1 MSDITPPAS
10 LAGKNNRALIVRSG
24 PEVDQLLAGL
34 FEKDKWEIQ
43 FAADNAQA
51 LELARNAPFD
61 LIVTAESTPGKED
74 LELLRRLRMVR
85 PHTRLIIL
93 TEQFVPGDV
102 LAAIRERAF
111 SYFSRPFSTERFE
124 EMIRIAMSEPVWDD
138 GIELLSGKPD
148 WVRFA
153 VTRSQRTESRNQKWF
168 PVRCDLVTAN
178 RLLQFYREA
187 SDLPDAETEEV
198 AAAFREILMNAIEH
212 GGKFDPS
219 QHVEVS
225 YVRTRRMV
233 LCRVKDPGQGFSL
246 EELEHSAIANPEEDP
261 FKHMETREAQG
272 KRPGGFGILMATKLV
287 DDLIYNEKGNE
298 VLLVKYLDKPAA
310 ASGS

>member
-1 MSDITPPAS
+1 
-10 LAGKNNRALIVRSG
+10 VRSST
-24 PEVDQLLAGL
+24 EVDQLLAGL

-51 LELARNAPFD
+51 LELARNGPFD

-148 WVRFA
+148 WVRL
-153 VTRSQRTESRNQKWF
+153 S
-168 PVRCDLVTAN
+168 VRCDLVTAN

>member
-1 MSDITPPAS
+1 MLDAIAPPSAS
-10 LAGKNNRALIVRSG
+10 STNHRALLVRSG
-24 PEVDQLLAGL
+24 PEIDQLLTNL
-34 FEKDKWEIQ
+34 FQQEEWGIR
-43 FAADNAQA
+43 FAANNAEA
-51 LELARNAPFD
+51 LQLAKDALFD
-61 LIVTAESTPGKED
+61 VIITGECTPGKED
-74 LELLRRLRMVR
+74 IELLRRLRMVR

-93 TEQFVPGDV
+93 TEEFVPGDV

-111 SYFSRPFSTERFE
+111 SYFSRPFSTERLA
-124 EMIRIAMSEPVWDD
+124 EMIRIAISEPFWDD
-138 GIELLSGKPD
+138 GIEVLSGTPN
-148 WVRFA
+148 WVRLC
-153 VTRSQRTESRNQKWF
+153 
-168 PVRCDLVTAN
+168 VRCDLATAN

-198 AAAFREILMNAIEH
+198 ATAFREILMNAMEH

>member
-1 MSDITPPAS
+1 
-10 LAGKNNRALIVRSG
+10 
-24 PEVDQLLAGL
+24 
-34 FEKDKWEIQ
+34 
-43 FAADNAQA
+43 
-51 LELARNAPFD
+51 
-61 LIVTAESTPGKED
+61 
-74 LELLRRLRMVR
+74 MVR

-102 LAAIRERAF
+102 LAAIHERAF
-111 SYFSRPFSTERFE
+111 SYFSRPFSTERLE
-124 EMIRIAMSEPVWDD
+124 EMIRIAMSELLWDD
-138 GIELLSGKPD
+138 GIEVLSGTPD
-148 WVRFA
+148 WVRL
-153 VTRSQRTESRNQKWF
+153 S
-168 PVRCDLVTAN
+168 VRCDLVTAN

-198 AAAFREILMNAIEH
+198 AAAFREILMNAMEH

-219 QHVEVS
+219 QHVEIS
-225 YVRTRRMV
+225 YARTRRMV

-246 EELEHSAIANPEEDP
+246 QELEHSAIANPEEDP

-298 VLLVKYLDKPAA
+298 VLLVKYLDKAGVA
-310 ASGS
+310 GKSSNS

>member
-1 MSDITPPAS
+1 MPDVTTFPPTS
-10 LAGKNNRALIVRSG
+10 NKSHQALVVRSG
-24 PEVDQLLAGL
+24 SEIDQLLSNL
-34 FEKDKWEIQ
+34 LQQEKLEIQ
-43 FAADNAQA
+43 FAANNAEA
-51 LELARNAPFD
+51 LQLAKDRPFD
-61 LIVTAESTPGKED
+61 LILTGERTPGKED
-74 LELLRRLRMVR
+74 IELLRRLRMVR

-93 TEQFVPGDV
+93 TEEFIPGDV

-111 SYFSRPFSTERFE
+111 SYFSRPFSTERLG
-124 EMIRIAMSEPVWDD
+124 EMIRIAMTEPVWDD
-138 GIELLSGKPD
+138 GIEILHGKPN
-148 WVRFA
+148 WVRLC
-153 VTRSQRTESRNQKWF
+153 
-168 PVRCDLVTAN
+168 VRCDLATAN

-198 AAAFREILMNAIEH
+198 ATAFREILMNAMEH
-212 GGKFDPS
+212 GGQFDPS

>member
-1 MSDITPPAS
+1 MPDAISPPATTS
-10 LAGKNNRALIVRSG
+10 TNHRALIVRSG
-24 PEVDQLLAGL
+24 PEIDQLLSNL
-34 FEKDKWEIQ
+34 LQQEKWEIR
-43 FAADNAQA
+43 FAANNTEA
-51 LELARNAPFD
+51 LQLAKEAAFD
-61 LIVTAESTPGKED
+61 LIISGERTPGKED
-74 LELLRRLRMVR
+74 IDLLRRLRMVR

-93 TEQFVPGDV
+93 TEEFIPGDV

-111 SYFSRPFSTERFE
+111 SYFSRPFSTERLA
-124 EMIRIAMSEPVWDD
+124 EMIRIAMSEPFWDD
-138 GIELLSGKPD
+138 GIKVLHGTPN
-148 WVRFA
+148 WVRLC
-153 VTRSQRTESRNQKWF
+153 
-168 PVRCDLVTAN
+168 VRCDLATAN

-198 AAAFREILMNAIEH
+198 ATAFREILMNAMEH
-212 GGKFDPS
+212 GGNFDPS

-225 YVRTRRMV
+225 YVRTRRIV

-298 VLLVKYLDKPAA
+298 VLLVKYLDKAGK
-310 ASGS
+310 ASNS

>member
-1 MSDITPPAS
+1 LPDATPPTSTAS
-10 LAGKNNRALIVRSG
+10 KTHRGLIVHSG
-24 PEVDQLLAGL
+24 PEIDQLLASL
-34 FEKDKWEIQ
+34 FQQEKWEVQ
-43 FAADNAQA
+43 FAANNAEA
-51 LELARNAPFD
+51 LQLAKGGPFD
-61 LIVTAESTPGKED
+61 LIITGERAPGKED
-74 LELLRRLRMVR
+74 IELLRRLRMVR

-93 TEQFVPGDV
+93 TEEFIPGDV

-111 SYFSRPFSTERFE
+111 SYFSRPFSTERLA
-124 EMIRIAMSEPVWDD
+124 EMIRIAMIEPFWDD
-138 GIELLSGKPD
+138 GIEVLSATPN
-148 WVRFA
+148 WIRLC
-153 VTRSQRTESRNQKWF
+153 
-168 PVRCDLVTAN
+168 VRCDLATAN
-178 RLLQFYREA
+178 RLLQFYQEA

-198 AAAFREILMNAIEH
+198 ATAFREILMNAMEH

-225 YVRTRRMV
+225 YVRTRRMI

-246 EELEHSAIANPEEDP
+246 EELQHSAIANPEEDP

-298 VLLVKYLDKPAA
+298 VLLVKYLDHPAA
-310 ASGS
+310 AINS

>member
-1 MSDITPPAS
+1 MSDATPPAPT
-10 LAGKNNRALIVRSG
+10 AARNHRALIVRSG
-24 PEVDQLLAGL
+24 PEIDQLLTNL
-34 FEKDKWEIQ
+34 FQQEKWEMQ
-43 FAADNAQA
+43 FAANNADA
-51 LELARNAPFD
+51 LQLAKDAAFD
-61 LIVTAESTPGKED
+61 VILTGERTPGKED
-74 LELLRRLRMVR
+74 IELLRRLRMAR

-93 TEQFVPGDV
+93 TEEFVPGDV

-111 SYFSRPFSTERFE
+111 SYFSRPFSTERLA
-124 EMIRIAMSEPVWDD
+124 EMIRIAMSKPFWDD
-138 GIELLSGKPD
+138 GIEVLSGTPN
-148 WVRFA
+148 WVRLC
-153 VTRSQRTESRNQKWF
+153 
-168 PVRCDLVTAN
+168 VRCDLPTAN

-198 AAAFREILMNAIEH
+198 ATAFREILINAMEH
-212 GGKFDPS
+212 GGHFDPS

-298 VLLVKYLDKPAA
+298 VLLVKYLDKAA
-310 ASGS
+310 MAGKSSNS

>member
-1 MSDITPPAS
+1 MSDVTSPYS
-10 LAGKNNRALIVRSG
+10 NGNKNHRALVVRSG
-24 PEVDQLLAGL
+24 PDIDQLLANL
-34 FEKDKWEIQ
+34 FQQEKWEMQ
-43 FAADNAQA
+43 FAANNADA
-51 LELARNAPFD
+51 LQLAKDATFD
-61 LIVTAESTPGKED
+61 VIITGERTPGIED
-74 LELLRRLRMVR
+74 IELLRKLRMAR

-93 TEQFVPGDV
+93 TEEFIPGDV

-111 SYFSRPFSTERFE
+111 SYFSRPFSTERLA
-124 EMIRIAMSEPVWDD
+124 EMIRIAMSEPFWDD
-138 GIELLSGKPD
+138 GIEVLSGTPN
-148 WVRFA
+148 WVRLCI
-153 VTRSQRTESRNQKWF
+153 
-168 PVRCDLVTAN
+168 RCDLPTAN

-187 SDLPDAETEEV
+187 SNLPAAETEEV
-198 AAAFREILMNAIEH
+198 ATAFREILMNAMEH
-212 GGKFDPS
+212 GGHFDPS

-261 FKHMETREAQG
+261 FKHMETRETQG

-298 VLLVKYLDKPAA
+298 VLLVKYLDKAGK
-310 ASGS
+310 ASNS

>member
-1 MSDITPPAS
+1 MPDITPLPS
-10 LAGKNNRALIVRSG
+10 STGNNHQALLVHSS
-24 PEVDQLLAGL
+24 PEVDRLLAGL
-34 FEKDKWEIQ
+34 FEKDKWEIR
-43 FAADNAQA
+43 FATNNTDA
-51 LELARNAPFD
+51 LELAKNVSFD

-85 PHTRLIIL
+85 PQPRLIIL
-93 TEQFVPGDV
+93 TAQFVPGDV
-102 LAAIRERAF
+102 LTAIREGAF
-111 SYFSRPFSTERFE
+111 SYFSRPFSTERLE
-124 EMIRIAMSEPVWDD
+124 EMIRIAMSEPLWDD
-138 GIELLSGKPD
+138 GIELVSGTPD
-148 WVRFA
+148 WVRI
-153 VTRSQRTESRNQKWF
+153 S
-168 PVRCDLVTAN
+168 VRCDLVTAN

-198 AAAFREILMNAIEH
+198 AAAFREILMNAMEH

-219 QHVEVS
+219 QHVEIS
-225 YVRTRRMV
+225 YARTRRMV

-272 KRPGGFGILMATKLV
+272 KRPGGFGILMAAKLV

-298 VLLVKYLDKPAA
+298 VLLVKYLDKAGVA
-310 ASGS
+310 GRSSTS

>member
-1 MSDITPPAS
+1 MPDVTSPPAATIKTYQA
-10 LAGKNNRALIVRSG
+10 LAVCSG
-24 PEVDQLLAGL
+24 PQIDQLLTNLFQREKWGL
-34 FEKDKWEIQ
+34 R
-43 FAADNAQA
+43 FAANNAEA
-51 LELARNAPFD
+51 LQIAKDTAFD
-61 LIVTAESTPGKED
+61 VIITGERTPGKED
-74 LELLRRLRMVR
+74 IELLRRLRLAR

-93 TEQFVPGDV
+93 TEEFTPGDV
-102 LAAIRERAF
+102 LAAICERAF
-111 SYFSRPFSTERFE
+111 SYFSRPLSTERLA
-124 EMIRIAMSEPVWDD
+124 EMIRIAMSEPFWDD
-138 GIELLSGKPD
+138 GIEVLSGTPN
-148 WVRFA
+148 WVRLC
-153 VTRSQRTESRNQKWF
+153 
-168 PVRCDLVTAN
+168 VRCDLATAN

-198 AAAFREILMNAIEH
+198 ATAFREILMNAMEH

-233 LCRVKDPGQGFSL
+233 LCRVKDPGQGFSP

-261 FKHMETREAQG
+261 FKHMEAREAQG

-298 VLLVKYLDKPAA
+298 VLLVKYLDKAGKACSP
-310 ASGS
+310 

>member
-1 MSDITPPAS
+1 MPDATPPTSNTA
-10 LAGKNNRALIVRSG
+10 KNHRALIVRSG
-24 PEVDQLLAGL
+24 PEIDQLLTNL
-34 FEKDKWEIQ
+34 FQQEQFEIQ
-43 FAADNAQA
+43 FAAQNAEA
-51 LELARNAPFD
+51 LQHAKDSPFD
-61 LIVTAESTPGKED
+61 VIITGERTPGKED
-74 LELLRRLRMVR
+74 IELLRRLRMVR

-93 TEQFVPGDV
+93 TEEFIPGDV

-111 SYFSRPFSTERFE
+111 SYFSRPFSTERLA
-124 EMIRIAMSEPVWDD
+124 EMIRIAMSEPFWDD
-138 GIELLSGKPD
+138 GIEVLHGTPN
-148 WVRFA
+148 WVRLC
-153 VTRSQRTESRNQKWF
+153 
-168 PVRCDLVTAN
+168 VRCDLATAN

-187 SDLPDAETEEV
+187 SELPDAETEEV
-198 AAAFREILMNAIEH
+198 ATAFREILMNAMEH

-246 EELEHSAIANPEEDP
+246 EEIQHSAIANPDDDP

-310 ASGS
+310 ASHS

>member
-1 MSDITPPAS
+1 MPDLTLPPS
-10 LAGKNNRALIVRSG
+10 SGNQNHRALVVRSG
-24 PEVDQLLAGL
+24 PEIDQSLTNL
-34 FEKDKWEIQ
+34 FQQEKWEMQ
-43 FAADNAQA
+43 FAANNAEA
-51 LELARNAPFD
+51 LQLAKDEAFD
-61 LIVTAESTPGKED
+61 VILTGERTPGKD
-74 LELLRRLRMVR
+74 DIELLRRLRMAR

-93 TEQFVPGDV
+93 TEEFVPGDV

-111 SYFSRPFSTERFE
+111 SYFSRPFSTERLA
-124 EMIRIAMSEPVWDD
+124 EMIRIAMSEPFWDD
-138 GIELLSGKPD
+138 GIEVLSGTPN
-148 WVRFA
+148 WVRLC
-153 VTRSQRTESRNQKWF
+153 
-168 PVRCDLVTAN
+168 VRCDRATAN

-198 AAAFREILMNAIEH
+198 ATAFREILMNAMEH
-212 GGKFDPS
+212 GGHFDPS

-298 VLLVKYLDKPAA
+298 VLLVKYLDK
-310 ASGS
+310 ASKASNS

>member
-1 MSDITPPAS
+1 MPDASAPPSA
-10 LAGKNNRALIVRSG
+10 AGKNHRSLIVRSG
-24 PEVDQLLAGL
+24 PELDQLLSSL
-34 FEKDKWEIQ
+34 FQKEKWEIQ
-43 FAADNAQA
+43 FAANNAEA
-51 LELARNAPFD
+51 LQLAKGEPFD
-61 LIVTAESTPGKED
+61 VIITGERTPGKED
-74 LELLRRLRMVR
+74 IELLRRLRMAR

-93 TEQFVPGDV
+93 TEEFVPGDV

-111 SYFSRPFSTERFE
+111 SYFSRPFSTDRLA
-124 EMIRIAMSEPVWDD
+124 EMIRIAMAEPFWDD
-138 GIELLSGKPD
+138 GIEVLSSTPN
-148 WVRFA
+148 WVRLC
-153 VTRSQRTESRNQKWF
+153 
-168 PVRCDLVTAN
+168 VRCDIATAN

-198 AAAFREILMNAIEH
+198 ATAFREILMNAMEH

-272 KRPGGFGILMATKLV
+272 KRAGGFGILMATKLV

-310 ASGS
+310 TSHS